1 MVFYFVT
8 VNNQSATSIKFF
20 NLNTFMNIGI
30 LGTKLGMTQIFDESG
45 LAIPVTIIKAGPC
58 LITQIKT
65 VETDGYNAVQVGY
78 SEIQSKL
85 LNKPKLGHLQK
96 AGSPPL
102 KYLKEYRIQSS
113 SGELVGATI
122 SVNSFNLGDKVSIT
136 GKTIGKGFA
145 GTVKRHNFTRGPM
158 THGSKNH
165 REPGSIGMGTTPGR
179 VYPGKKMAGRLG
191 GKQTTIKNL
200 QIVLINPE
208 NNLLVVKGA
217 IPGKLGNLL
226 SIKKITK

>member
-1 MVFYFVT
+1 
-8 VNNQSATSIKFF
+8 
-20 NLNTFMNIGI
+20 MNIGI

-65 VETDGYNAVQVGY
+65 LETDGYNAVQVGY

-85 LNKPKLGHLQK
+85 LNKPTLGHLQK

-113 SGELVGATI
+113 SGELLGATI
-122 SVNSFNLGDKVSIT
+122 SVSSFNLGDKVSVT

>member
-1 MVFYFVT
+1 
-8 VNNQSATSIKFF
+8 
-20 NLNTFMNIGI
+20 MNIGI
-30 LGTKLGMTQIFDESG
+30 LGTKLGMTQMFDESG

-58 LITQIKT
+58 LITQVKT
-65 VETDGYNAVQVGY
+65 LDTDGYNAVQVGY
-78 SEIQSKL
+78 SETRSKL
-85 LNKPKLGHLQK
+85 LTKPRLGHLEK
-96 AGSPPL
+96 VGAPPL

-113 SGELVGATI
+113 NGEVLGGTI
-122 SVNSFNLGDKVSIT
+122 SVSSFTLGDKVSVT

-200 QIVLINPE
+200 EIVLINLE

-226 SIKKITK
+226 SVKKITK

>member
-1 MVFYFVT
+1 
-8 VNNQSATSIKFF
+8 
-20 NLNTFMNIGI
+20 
-30 LGTKLGMTQIFDESG
+30 MTQIFDESG

-58 LITQIKT
+58 RITQIKT
-65 VETDGYNAVQVGY
+65 LETDGYSAVQIGY

-85 LNKPKLGHLQK
+85 LSKSRIGHLEK
-96 AGSPPL
+96 VGSPPL
-102 KYLKEYRIQSS
+102 KYLKEYRVQSS
-113 SGELVGATI
+113 AEDLLGGII
-122 SVNSFNLGDKVSIT
+122 SVNSFSLGDKVSIT

-208 NNLLVVKGA
+208 NNLLVIKGA

-226 SIKKITK
+226 SIKKVTK

>member
-1 MVFYFVT
+1 MT
-8 VNNQSATSIKFF
+8 
-20 NLNTFMNIGI
+20 IGI

-58 LITQIKT
+58 TITQVKT
-65 VETDGYNAVQVGY
+65 IDTDGYNSVQLGY
-78 SEIQSKL
+78 LETQSKL
-85 LNKPKLGHLQK
+85 LTKPELGHLRK
-96 AGSPPL
+96 TGSPPL
-102 KYLKEYRIQSS
+102 KHLKEYRVESS
-113 SGELVGATI
+113 SSNPLGSLLSVNLFNIGDKI
-122 SVNSFNLGDKVSIT
+122 SVT

-145 GTVKRHNFTRGPM
+145 GTVKRHHFTRGPM

-179 VYPGKKMAGRLG
+179 VYPGKRMAGRLG

-200 QIVLINPE
+200 QVVLVNLE

-226 SIKKITK
+226 SIKKIGK

>member
-1 MVFYFVT
+1 
-8 VNNQSATSIKFF
+8 
-20 NLNTFMNIGI
+20 MNIGI

-65 VETDGYNAVQVGY
+65 LETDGYNAIQVGY

-85 LNKPKLGHLQK
+85 LNKPTLGHLQK
-96 AGSPPL
+96 AGSLPL

-113 SGELVGATI
+113 SGELLGTTI